1 MSLPRTFWVGALL
14 LLSTAA
20 VASPRTAV
28 LDNNLNLRAGPGLDK
43 RVVVVMPAGASVTVG
58 ECRGEWC
65 AVAYRNHRGF
75 VSSALVKGGDS
86 AYAAA
91 PVTAPAPAAPQPST
105 KYDADDGVRV
115 LNWHDREWRDRY
127 WQDRSR

>member
-1 MSLPRTFWVGALL
+1 MSLPSKFWIGALL

-28 LDNNLNLRAGPGLDK
+28 LDNNLNLRAGPGLNK
-43 RVVVVMPAGASVTVG
+43 RVVIVMPAGATVTVG

-91 PVTAPAPAAPQPST
+91 PAPAAPQPST
-105 KYDADDGVRV
+105 KYDADDAVRV